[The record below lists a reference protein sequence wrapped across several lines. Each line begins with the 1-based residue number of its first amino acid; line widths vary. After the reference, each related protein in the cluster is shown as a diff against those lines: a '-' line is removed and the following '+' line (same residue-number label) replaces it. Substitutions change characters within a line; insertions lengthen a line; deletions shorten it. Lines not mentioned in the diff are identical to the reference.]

1 MNGLKTIKI
10 VTDKKTG
17 QRIIYIPSC
26 VNALAAR
33 KAIHELRNQKKLD
46 KATEQAI
53 NKKNYEKIIQRKEKV
68 SKTNE

>member
-53 NKKNYEKIIQRKEKV
+53 NKK
-68 SKTNE
+68 